1 MPLALLLDIGYK
13 LDSTLAEGLK
23 AGECRRCFEDKPL
36 TTIALNR
43 NALWTPF
50 VTPGEWH
57 LLYLIMLLEVKE
69 QIALKLKSIIDIIH
83 SVLLGYRTQGPL
95 RPEEQHQ
102 HRHARTTDA
111 PGPLRTGRSGD

>member
-1 MPLALLLDIGYK
+1 MAPLVALSAVLRGSSPFSAKSFPSLVGVSEA
-13 LDSTLAEGLK
+13 LTGNRSLWPSPAFGTLRENPYNTNNTS
-23 AGECRRCFEDKPL
+23 E
-36 TTIALNR
+36 NR
-43 NALWTPF
+43 T
-50 VTPGEWH
+50 E
-57 LLYLIMLLEVKE
+57 E